1 MPISAISERT
11 SRRSALRLRET
22 ATAGT
27 TGLAPRFR
35 LAHVNDLN
43 GKRRGSAR
51 RQQDGTDLR
60 VGDAFLA
67 SVGRLAFTDLGPL
80 AQATSFRRPWTG
92 AARTLSNSFSAF
104 DNFRLC
110 LARTRIIAETPLL
123 GEHEIRFPAR

>member
-1 MPISAISERT
+1 MN
-11 SRRSALRLRET
+11 
-22 ATAGT
+22 G
-27 TGLAPRFR
+27 
-35 LAHVNDLN
+35 

-67 SVGRLAFTDLGPL
+67 SVGRLAFTDPGPL

-123 GEHEIRFPAR
+123 GEHDVRFPSR